1 MEIKKN
7 NSYLGCM
14 VREYAHRPKGYF
26 IQRFV
31 WECFN
36 GLIPEGMVKDHIN
49 HQREDNR
56 LCNLKVVTQK
66 ENCKKSAKNRDYA
79 FVKIYHRNRKYV
91 KAINLNTNEVTYY
104 NSLYSGQQHLETN
117 SGIIKMVCEPLNICK
132 TGTSKKDGCK
142 YKVKYIEKQNILNDC
157 DIKKSSNLS
166 KRLTN
171 DQKKVNQ
178 KKVNQKK
185 SPKKWR

>member
-1 MEIKKN
+1 MKIKRN

-79 FVKIYHRNRKYV
+79 FVKIYHWNRKYV
-91 KAINLNTNEVTYY
+91 KAINLNTKEVTYY

-132 TGTSKKDGCK
+132 TGTSKKYGCK
-142 YKVKYIEKQNILNDC
+142 YKVKYIEKENILNDC
-157 DIKKSSNLS
+157 DIKKSSIKLS
-166 KRLTN
+166 ILKKRIY
-171 DQKKVNQ
+171 
-178 KKVNQKK
+178 
-185 SPKKWR
+185 

>member
-26 IQRFV
+26 IHRFV

-36 GLIPEGMVKDHIN
+36 GLIREGMVKDHIN

-56 LCNLKVVTQK
+56 LCNLKVMTQK

-79 FVKIYHRNRKYV
+79 FVKINHKNRKYV

-104 NSLYSGQQHLETN
+104 TVYILGNS
-117 SGIIKMVCEPLNICK
+117 
-132 TGTSKKDGCK
+132 
-142 YKVKYIEKQNILNDC
+142 ILKL
-157 DIKKSSNLS
+157 IQVS
-166 KRLTN
+166 
-171 DQKKVNQ
+171 
-178 KKVNQKK
+178 
-185 SPKKWR
+185 